1 MRNSRR
7 HLRSSPLTR
16 RSGAGL
22 ALAGIAALAAASCT
36 AESIDFETA
45 AGAPAMLDPSGGEG
59 GSEPP
64 WSGGAGSAGRGGTQS
79 FAGSEPAAAGS
90 GGQTSAGGSL
100 ATGGANDSPGAAGL
114 PAESGGSGSSE
125 HAGQSGGGGE
135 PQQLPSCTGEPLVAS
150 GSNNYAFDSALTVP
164 LISVKPGANLTLD
177 WSDLSSDI
185 AGNRIGSEL
194 DTVSLVAWTL
204 PHEELEA
211 RIARDAQNSD
221 SFLFVRGVI
230 APGQTSVELL
240 ELTTVADEPF
250 TEEGLVYFDD
260 ATYPP
265 ANHTYTVIVST
276 GRLEEGGRPRM
287 VQAFR
292 LDPASGNTTVS
303 LTDESSRLE
312 YSVNLRD
319 LEPLS
324 LPVGSSG
331 GTFEWGDLELDAFGG
346 ELSPHEITEVRLA
359 RFDQDPQTLEARF
372 LQSESSY
379 RELYS
384 AEIASG
390 TAVPLPSL
398 SSETGEPFPGIAAD
412 AGATWLLALV
422 AGGRRTLAPVYMTIL
437 EPCAE

>member
-7 HLRSSPLTR
+7 HLRRSPLTR
-16 RSGAGL
+16 RSAAGL
-22 ALAGIAALAAASCT
+22 ALAGVAALAATSC
-36 AESIDFETA
+36 AADSVDFETD
-45 AGAPAMLDPSGGEG
+45 AGAPATLDPSGGEE
-59 GSEPP
+59 GSEP
-64 WSGGAGSAGRGGTQS
+64 SSGGGAGSAGRGGTQA
-79 FAGSEPAAAGS
+79 FAGSGPVAAGS

-100 ATGGANDSPGAAGL
+100 ATSGAGGSPGAAGL
-114 PAESGGSGSSE
+114 PAENGGTGSSE
-125 HAGQSGGGGE
+125 HAGESGGGGE
-135 PQQLPSCTGEPLVAS
+135 PPQLPSCTGEPLVAT
-150 GSNNYAFDSALTVP
+150 GSNNYTFDGALTFP
-164 LISVKPGANLTLD
+164 LVSVKPGANLTLD

-185 AGNRIGSEL
+185 AGNPLGSEL
-194 DTVSLVAWTL
+194 DTVSLVAWRL

-211 RIARDAQNSD
+211 RLARYAKNSD
-221 SFLFVRGVI
+221 SFLFVRGGI
-230 APGQTSVELL
+230 EPGQTSVELL
-240 ELTTVADEPF
+240 ELTTVADEPL
-250 TEEGLVYFDD
+250 TEEALVYFDD

-276 GRLEEGGRPRM
+276 GGLEGDGRARM

-292 LDPASGNTTVS
+292 LDPASENTTVA

-324 LPVGSSG
+324 LPVGSSA
-331 GTFEWGDLELDAFGG
+331 GTLDWGDLELDAFGG

-372 LQSESSY
+372 LESESSY
-379 RELYS
+379 RELYG

-390 TAVPLPSL
+390 TSVPLSSL
-398 SSETGEPFPGIAAD
+398 MSETGEPFPGISAD

-422 AGGRRTLAPVYMTIL
+422 AGGRRNLAPVYMTIL